1 MKNSHQRIAIGV
13 VKNNTG
19 QYLVAKRNAGVHLE
33 NYWEFPGG
41 KVEQYE
47 SFKIALRRELQEEIG
62 IQPCRM
68 QKFFEFRHKYD
79 DRSLHFQVFK
89 IVTYDLAVRSCDGQ
103 QLKWVEKHQ
112 LENINMPLANRAIVT
127 ALKLPKSY
135 MIADYTA
142 IGAKDFI
149 SVIQTKL
156 EAGIKIVQLRA
167 HELCE
172 TEYIE
177 LAQKVFALCEQ
188 HKAKMI
194 CNCELDWLEQFF
206 THGVHLTSSRLV
218 EVCKREIRDQYFSA
232 SCHTP
237 AEVELANQLQ
247 VQCILVGPVH
257 NTASHPTAECIEWEG
272 FSRLCNLANMPV
284 YALGGVPESETLLAI
299 AHGAQGIAGISAF
312 VSV

>member
-135 MIADYTA
+135 KEFLRITNGFKQISLFAGHLLPVQEIGWLKNLVPDLYEVYELEEFEVSNEDYFNYSDSQDSVKFRVEYLLNS
-142 IGAKDFI
+142 IVVSKDVEGSI
-149 SVIQTKL
+149 ILLNPQ
-156 EAGIKIVQLRA
+156 IKF
-167 HELCE
+167 E
-172 TEYIE
+172 
-177 LAQKVFALCEQ
+177 
-188 HKAKMI
+188 
-194 CNCELDWLEQFF
+194 N
-206 THGVHLTSSRLV
+206 
-218 EVCKREIRDQYFSA
+218 
-232 SCHTP
+232 
-237 AEVELANQLQ
+237 
-247 VQCILVGPVH
+247 
-257 NTASHPTAECIEWEG
+257 EWEAWLYASWYPG
-272 FSRLCNLANMPV
+272 ASRFKSFKELIYEEFKSTERLIK
-284 YALGGVPESETLLAI
+284 EK
-299 AHGAQGIAGISAF
+299 
-312 VSV
+312 